1 MSVESFPSS
10 GDAGL
15 PDRAG
20 VPAAPSVSPDE
31 LWQGSPNVLFADG
44 RYTIGW
50 LGRPEKKGGPVFVTV
65 RQGMFDSRK
74 IVKRYPMTDDGWSK
88 AWRAFVRLDPA
99 TAEKVLAVL
108 ARRAEKERF
117 LAARR
122 ELGARSL
129 AFLSPVVFVGGH
141 VSGTEL
147 AAGQRYELRF
157 LADRLSVFAQDGVE
171 ALAGFAFTALE
182 AVEVDGPGRVDR
194 WSTGQQALVMDAFGL
209 AGALAAYSGMRIKT
223 FVRIQT
229 PDGELFFLHTSM
241 LPEDVRILLSRGI
254 SAVREARASLAGPAE
269 GDRPPSATSL
279 VDELTRLA
287 GLLDGGLLTREEFD
301 HLKARLIGEH

>member
-10 GDAGL
+10 GDARS

-20 VPAAPSVSPDE
+20 VPATPSVSPDE
-31 LWQGSPNVLFADG
+31 MWQGTPNVLIADG

-50 LGRPEKKGGPVFVTV
+50 LGRPEKKGGPVFVIM

-74 IVKRYPMTDDGWSK
+74 VVERHPMTDDGWSK

-99 TAEKVLAVL
+99 AAGKVLGVL
-108 ARRAEKERF
+108 ARRAERERF

-141 VSGTEL
+141 MSGTEL

-157 LADRLSVFAQDGVE
+157 LTDRLSVFAQDGLE
-171 ALAGFAFTALE
+171 ALAGFAYAALE
-182 AVEVDGPGRVDR
+182 AVEVDGPGRVNR
-194 WSTGQQALVMDAFGL
+194 WSAGQQALITAEFGL
-209 AGALAAYSGMRIKT
+209 AGALAAYSGTRIKT
-223 FVRIQT
+223 FVRIQAA
-229 PDGELFFLHTSM
+229 DGELFFLHTTA

-254 SAVREARASLAGPAE
+254 SAVREARASLASPAD
-269 GDRPPSATSL
+269 GNRPPSAVSL

-287 GLLDGGLLTREEFD
+287 RLLDGGLLTREEFD

>member
-1 MSVESFPSS
+1 M
-10 GDAGL
+10 
-15 PDRAG
+15 
-20 VPAAPSVSPDE
+20 
-31 LWQGSPNVLFADG
+31 WQGAPNVLVADG

-50 LGRPEKKGGPVFVTV
+50 LGRPEKKGGPVFVIV

-74 IVKRYPMTDDGWSK
+74 VVERYPMTGEGWSK

-99 TAEKVLAVL
+99 TAERVRAVL

-157 LADRLSVFAQDGVE
+157 LTGRLSVFAQDGLE
-171 ALAGFAFTALE
+171 ELAGFAYAALE

-194 WSTGQQALVMDAFGL
+194 WSTGQQALIMDAFGL
-209 AGALAAYSGMRIKT
+209 VGALAAYSGMRIKT
-223 FVRIQT
+223 FVRVQT
-229 PDGELFFLHTSM
+229 ADGELFFLNTSM
-241 LPEDVRILLSRGI
+241 LPEDVRVVLSRGV
-254 SAVREARASLAGPAE
+254 SAVREARASLANAADGN
-269 GDRPPSATSL
+269 RPPSAVSL

-287 GLLDGGLLTREEFD
+287 GLLDKGLLTKEEFD
-301 HLKARLIGEH
+301 QLKARLIAEH